1 MASLGSFG
9 LTLGFDSSVVVGVCV
24 VVGVSGDVDPI
35 TTPALATVLNA
46 LIADGYPSFMVD
58 LGAVTFFGAAGL
70 WALTDASNRLT
81 LAGGSLRVRLA
92 SAHLRRVFDIVRL
105 GDLFEDVDPADAP
118 LSRALGVEQ
127 RTGDRSL
134 AVVSGAI
141 RGLQSDVARLAAIPA
156 SHAVIDAA
164 LRLVTALAV
173 ETIAGADGVS
183 VSLERR
189 GRLRTVAASNET
201 VLEMDKHQYQTGEGP
216 CIAAADEGHWF
227 HIESLADESRWP
239 AFVPQA
245 LEQGIASI
253 LSTPLRLADRSIGAL
268 NMYSNTRSA
277 FGPPQQKLAAMFAT
291 QASTILADAGADLS
305 NEQTAQ
311 RVANALADRE
321 VIAQAQ
327 GILMATHHGTAE
339 EAAALL
345 YRSARTAGSSVAR
358 QAAAIVA
365 ATGPNLDTTTS

>member
-1 MASLGSFG
+1 MVAVASLGSFG
-9 LTLGFDSSVVVGVCV
+9 LTVGFDPSLVVGVT
-24 VVGVSGDVDPI
+24 GELDTI
-35 TTPALATVLNA
+35 TAPRLATVLNA
-46 LIADGYPSFMVD
+46 LVADGYTNVTVD
-58 LGAVTFFGAAGL
+58 IGSVTFIGAAGL
-70 WALTDASNRLT
+70 WALTDASTVLAE
-81 LAGGSLRVRLA
+81 AGGSLRVRLA
-92 SAHLRRVFDIVRL
+92 SAHTRRIFAIVGL
-105 GDLFEDVDPADAP
+105 GDLLQDVDPAEVP
-118 LSRALGVEQ
+118 SSRALGSEQ
-127 RTGDRSL
+127 RTGDRSR
-134 AVVSGAI
+134 AVVSAAV
-141 RGLQSDVARLAAIPA
+141 RGLPSEVARSGSIPA

-173 ETIAGADGVS
+173 ETVTGADGVS

-189 GRLRTVAASNET
+189 GRLGTVAASNDT

-253 LSTPLRLADRSIGAL
+253 LSTPLLLADRPIGAL
-268 NMYSNTRSA
+268 NMYSNTRRA
-277 FGPPQQKLAAMFAT
+277 FGPPQQRLAAMFAT
-291 QASTILADAGADLS
+291 QASTILADAGVDLS
-305 NEQTAQ
+305 DEWAGQ

-327 GILMATHHGTAE
+327 GVLMATHHGTAE

-345 YRSARTAGSSVAR
+345 YRSARATGSSVAR
-358 QAAAIVA
+358 RAAAVVA
-365 ATGPNLDTTTS
+365 STGRNPDTTTS